1 MQKESVGIL
10 PSDFC
15 ILHSSMSATA
25 ISATRPSREI
35 TLAYLGELL
44 FNAGFIDDRQKTEVD
59 AADRQQARA
68 MSRTKAGTRA
78 TEDDASAV
86 KTIVAMNLTDASGTG
101 TRIDDFLLARLIAE
115 DAHLPFY
122 KIDPLRLDVAMIESK
137 ISRPFARRHKMLP
150 VAVRDGRLVVAV
162 VNPFDSV
169 AIDSYRPMANQEIE
183 IVVASESDIISVI
196 NEQYG
201 FRASV
206 TKAERDLTKGA
217 IDLSNLE
224 QYVKLKSG
232 AEIETSDQHIVNAV
246 DYLLQHAYD
255 SRASD
260 IHIEPKREFAQI
272 RFRIDGVL
280 HEIQRVPKLV
290 NLAVTSRLKTMCR
303 MDIAEK
309 RRPQDGRIKTEH
321 DGKEI
326 ELRVSTLPTAFGEK
340 VVMRIFDPDVLIRD
354 LAGIGF
360 YEDELKLF
368 NDWIKRPHGIIL
380 VTGPTGSGKTV
391 TLYSALKNLA
401 SPEINITTIEDPI
414 EMVSDDFNQTAVQPK
429 IGITFASAL
438 RTILRQDPDIIMV
451 GEIRDQETAQNAVQ
465 AALTGHLVFATLHTN
480 DASTSVTRLI
490 DLGIQ
495 PFLISSTLI
504 GAMAQRLVRKICDD
518 CKRNRPLNIEESSM
532 LNLQAPAGKRIIVK
546 EGAGCHRCRNT
557 GYFGRTGIFEM
568 LPIDNAIRDL
578 IDRSEDFLK
587 IKDMAIK
594 RGMRTLRQSALRRLA
609 EGTTTFEEVVRV
621 TGI

>member
-1 MQKESVGIL
+1 MTVTSIPIPG
-10 PSDFC
+10 
-15 ILHSSMSATA
+15 
-25 ISATRPSREI
+25 RSREI
-35 TLAYLGELL
+35 TVAYLGDLL
-44 FNAGFIDDRQKTEVD
+44 LSAGFIDEKQRSEIENVDRQF
-59 AADRQQARA
+59 R
-68 MSRTKAGTRA
+68 AGTRSKSRG
-78 TEDDASAV
+78 EDEASPFKALA
-86 KTIVAMNLTDASGTG
+86 AMNLTDASGSG

-115 DAHLPFY
+115 EAHLPFF
-122 KIDPLRLDVAMIESK
+122 KIDALRLDLDMIESK
-137 ISRPFARRHKMLP
+137 ISRPFARKNRMIP
-150 VAVRDGRLVVAV
+150 VAVRDGKLVVAV
-162 VNPFDSV
+162 VNPYDTVS
-169 AIDSYRPMANQEIE
+169 IDAYRPMVKQEIE
-183 IVVASESDIISVI
+183 VVVSAESDILSVI

-201 FRASV
+201 FRSAV
-206 TKAERDLTKGA
+206 TKAERDLKGGF
-217 IDLSNLE
+217 DLGNLE

-232 AEIETSDQHIVNAV
+232 AEIETSDAHIVNAV

-303 MDIAEK
+303 MDISEK
-309 RRPQDGRIKTEH
+309 RRPQDGRITTEH
-321 DGKEI
+321 GGKEI

-340 VVMRIFDPDVLIRD
+340 MVMRIFDPDVMLRD
-354 LAGIGF
+354 ISGLGF
-360 YEDELKLF
+360 YEDEMKTF
-368 NDWIKRPHGIIL
+368 HDWITRPHGIVL

-391 TLYSALKNLA
+391 TLYSALKSVA
-401 SPEINITTIEDPI
+401 SPEVNITTIEDPI
-414 EMVSDDFNQTAVQPK
+414 EMVHEDFNQTSVQTK

-451 GEIRDQETAQNAVQ
+451 GEIRDEETAQNAVQ
-465 AALTGHLVFATLHTN
+465 AALTGHLVFSTLHTN

-504 GAMAQRLVRKICDD
+504 GAMAQRLVRKICQD
-518 CKRNRPLNIEESSM
+518 CKTNRPLTVEEAGM
-532 LNLQAPAGKRIIVK
+532 LNLQAPPGKRIIVK
-546 EGAGCHRCRNT
+546 EGAGCIRCRNT
-557 GYFGRTGIFEM
+557 GYFGRTGIFEI

-587 IKDMAIK
+587 IKEMAIK
-594 RGMRTLRQSALRRLA
+594 RGMRTLRQSALRKLA
-609 EGTTTFEEVVRV
+609 EGMTTFEEVVRV

>member
-1 MQKESVGIL
+1 
-10 PSDFC
+10 
-15 ILHSSMSATA
+15 MSTVLT
-25 ISATRPSREI
+25 SRPSRDL
-35 TLAYLGELL
+35 TLPYLGSLL
-44 FNAGFIDDRQKTEVD
+44 QGAGFIDDRQRTEVE
-59 AADRQQARA
+59 AAERQHRGH
-68 MSRTKAGTRA
+68 SHTKARGN
-78 TEDDASAV
+78 DDDVSAI
-86 KTIVAMNLTDASGTG
+86 KTVVAMNLIDASGNG
-101 TRIDDFLLARLIAE
+101 TRIDDYLLARLIAE

-122 KIDPLRLDVAMIESK
+122 KIDALKLDTEMIESR
-137 ISRPFARRHKMLP
+137 ISRPFARKHKMIP
-150 VAVRDGRLVVAV
+150 VQVRDGKLLVCM
-162 VNPFDSV
+162 VNPFDGV
-169 AIDSYRPMANQEIE
+169 AIESYRGMAKQDIE
-183 IVVASESDIISVI
+183 LVVAAESDVMSVI

-206 TKAERDLTKGA
+206 TKAERDLKGGF
-217 IDLSNLE
+217 DLGNLE

-232 AEIETSDQHIVNAV
+232 SDIESSDQHIVNAV

-260 IHIEPKREFAQI
+260 IHIEPKREHAAI

-290 NLAVTSRLKTMCR
+290 NLAITSRLKTMCR

-309 RRPQDGRIKTEH
+309 RRPQDGRIKTDRE
-321 DGKEI
+321 GKEV

-340 VVMRIFDPDVLIRD
+340 MVMRIFDPDILIRD
-354 LAGIGF
+354 LSGLGF
-360 YEDELKLF
+360 YEDEMKMF
-368 NDWIKRPHGIIL
+368 GDWIQRPHGIIL

-391 TLYSALKNLA
+391 TLYSALKSLY
-401 SPEINITTIEDPI
+401 SPEINITTIEDPV
-414 EMVSDDFNQTAVQPK
+414 EMVYEDFNQTSVQPK
-429 IGITFASAL
+429 IGITFAAAL

-451 GEIRDQETAQNAVQ
+451 GEIRDEETAENAVQ
-465 AALTGHLVFATLHTN
+465 SALTGHLVFSTLHTN
-480 DASTSVTRLI
+480 DAATSVTRLI

-504 GAMAQRLVRKICDD
+504 GTMAQRLVRKICDD
-518 CKRNRPLNIEESSM
+518 CKQNRPLTQEEAAM

-546 EGAGCHRCRNT
+546 EGAGCIRCRNT
-557 GYFGRTGIFEM
+557 GYYGRTGIFE
-568 LPIDNAIRDL
+568 LLQIDNAIRDL
-578 IDRSEDFLK
+578 VDHGEDFLK

>member
-1 MQKESVGIL
+1 MTVTSI
-10 PSDFC
+10 P
-15 ILHSSMSATA
+15 IP
-25 ISATRPSREI
+25 RPSREI
-35 TLAYLGELL
+35 TPSYLGDLL
-44 FNAGFIDDRQKTEVD
+44 LNAGFIDEKQRAEIENVDRKMRMATRSKGR
-59 AADRQQARA
+59 AADEEV
-68 MSRTKAGTRA
+68 SPIKSVIG
-78 TEDDASAV
+78 
-86 KTIVAMNLTDASGTG
+86 MNLTDASGSG

-115 DAHLPFY
+115 DAHLPFF
-122 KIDPLRLDVAMIESK
+122 KIDPLKLDVEMIETK
-137 ISRPFARRHKMLP
+137 ISRPFARKHKMVP
-150 VAVRDGRLVVAV
+150 VAVRDGKLVVAI

-169 AIDSYRPMANQEIE
+169 AIDSYRPMAKQEIE
-183 IVVASESDIISVI
+183 LVVSSESDVMSDI

-201 FRASV
+201 FRSAV
-206 TKAERDLTKGA
+206 TKAERDLKGGFD
-217 IDLSNLE
+217 IGNLE
-224 QYVKLKSG
+224 QYIKLKAG
-232 AEIETSDQHIVNAV
+232 AEMEASDKHIINAFY
-246 DYLLQHAYD
+246 YLLQHAYY

-260 IHIEPKREFAQI
+260 IHIEPKREHAQI

-340 VVMRIFDPDVLIRD
+340 MVMRIFDPDVLIRD
-354 LAGIGF
+354 LHGIGF
-360 YEDELKLF
+360 YDDELKLF
-368 NDWIKRPHGIIL
+368 SDWIKRPHGIIL

-391 TLYSALKNLA
+391 TLYSALKSLA

-414 EMVSDDFNQTAVQPK
+414 EMVYDEFNQTSVQTK

-504 GAMAQRLVRKICDD
+504 GAMAQRLVRKICED
-518 CKRNRPLNIEESSM
+518 CKTNRPLTHEEAAM

-546 EGAGCHRCRNT
+546 EGSGCIRCRNT

-568 LPIDNAIRDL
+568 LPVDNAIRDL

-587 IKDMAIK
+587 IKEMAIK
-594 RGMRTLRQSALRRLA
+594 RGMRTLKQSALRRLA
-609 EGTTTFEEVVRV
+609 EGTTTFEEVIRV

>member
-1 MQKESVGIL
+1 MTVQPAQPRV
-10 PSDFC
+10 
-15 ILHSSMSATA
+15 
-25 ISATRPSREI
+25 SREI
-35 TLAYLGELL
+35 TAAYLADLL
-44 FNAGFIDDRQKTEVD
+44 LNSGFVDPKQRADIEALDRQLLRT
-59 AADRQQARA
+59 Q
-68 MSRTKAGTRA
+68 SRTKLRV
-78 TEDDASAV
+78 EEEASLFKAI
-86 KTIVAMNLTDASGTG
+86 TAMNLTDASGNG
-101 TRIDDFLLARLIAE
+101 TRIDDFLIARLIAE
-115 DAHLPFY
+115 DARLPFF
-122 KIDPLRLDVAMIESK
+122 KIDTLRLDVEMIESK
-137 ISRPFARRHKMLP
+137 ISRPFARKNKMVP
-150 VAVRDGRLVVAV
+150 VAIRDGKLVVAM
-162 VNPFDSV
+162 VNPFDTM
-169 AIDSYRPMANQEIE
+169 ALDSYRTIAKQDIE
-183 IVVASESDIISVI
+183 VVVSAESDVVGVI

-206 TKAERDLTKGA
+206 TKAERDLSAGTL
-217 IDLSNLE
+217 DLANLE

-232 AEIETSDQHIVNAV
+232 SEIETSDAHIVNAV
-246 DYLLQHAYD
+246 DFLLQHAYD

-260 IHIEPKREFAQI
+260 IHIEPKREHANI

-280 HEIQRVPKLV
+280 HEIQRMPKLV

-309 RRPQDGRIKTEH
+309 RRPQDGRIKTESG
-321 DGKEI
+321 GKEV

-340 VVMRIFDPDVLIRD
+340 IVMRIFDPDILIRD
-354 LAGIGF
+354 LGGLGF
-360 YEDELKLF
+360 YEDELKTF
-368 NDWIKRPHGIIL
+368 ADWIRRPHGIIL

-391 TLYSALKNLA
+391 TLYSALKSLA

-414 EMVSDDFNQTAVQPK
+414 EMVWDDFNQTAVQTK

-465 AALTGHLVFATLHTN
+465 AALTGHLVFSTLHTN

-504 GAMAQRLVRKICDD
+504 GTMAQRLVRKICED
-518 CKRNRPLNIEESSM
+518 CKRNRPLSVDEAGM
-532 LNLQAPAGKRIIVK
+532 LNLQAPPGKRIIVK
-546 EGAGCHRCRNT
+546 EGAGCIRCRNT
-557 GYFGRTGIFEM
+557 GYFGRSGIFEI

-594 RGMRTLRQSALRRLA
+594 RGMRTLRQSALRKLA
-609 EGTTTFEEVVRV
+609 EGATTFEEVVRV

>member
-1 MQKESVGIL
+1 MTVTTPTIARK
-10 PSDFC
+10 
-15 ILHSSMSATA
+15 
-25 ISATRPSREI
+25 SRDI
-35 TLAYLGELL
+35 TVSYLGELL
-44 FNAGFIDDRQKTEVD
+44 QNAGFIDERQKTEID
-59 AADRQQARA
+59 ALDRQMKSQARGTKLRVEEELSPFKA
-68 MSRTKAGTRA
+68 LMS
-78 TEDDASAV
+78 
-86 KTIVAMNLTDASGTG
+86 MNLTDASGSG

-115 DAHLPFY
+115 EAGLPFH
-122 KIDPLRLDVAMIESK
+122 KIDPLKLDVQMIEAK
-137 ISRPFARRHKMLP
+137 ISRPFARKNRLVP
-150 VAVRDGRLVVAV
+150 IAVRDNKLVVAI
-162 VNPFDSV
+162 VNPFDTI
-169 AIDSYRPMANQEIE
+169 ALDSYRQMAQQDMDL
-183 IVVASESDIISVI
+183 VVSSESDVMGVI

-206 TKAERDLTKGA
+206 TKAERDLTRGA

-224 QYVKLKSG
+224 QFVKLKSG
-232 AEIETSDQHIVNAV
+232 SDIEASDAHIVNAV
-246 DYLLQHAYD
+246 DFLLQHAYE

-260 IHIEPKREFAQI
+260 IHIEPKREMAII

-290 NLAVTSRLKTMCR
+290 NLAITSRLKTMCR

-309 RRPQDGRIKTEH
+309 RRPQDGRIKTENA
-321 DGKEI
+321 GKEV

-340 VVMRIFDPDVLIRD
+340 VVMRIFDPDVMIRG
-354 LAGIGF
+354 LAELGF
-360 YEDELKLF
+360 YDDELSTF
-368 NDWIKRPHGIIL
+368 HDWIQRPHGIIL

-391 TLYSALKNLA
+391 TLYSALKSLA

-414 EMVSDDFNQTAVQPK
+414 EMVHEDFNQTSVQTK
-429 IGITFASAL
+429 IGITFAYAL

-451 GEIRDQETAQNAVQ
+451 GEIRDEETAQNAVQ
-465 AALTGHLVFATLHTN
+465 AALTGHLVFSTLHTN

-495 PFLISSTLI
+495 PFLISSTLV
-504 GAMAQRLVRKICDD
+504 GAMAQRLVRKICED
-518 CKRNRPLNIEESSM
+518 CKQNRPLTVEEAAA

-546 EGAGCHRCRNT
+546 EGAGCIRCRNT
-557 GYFGRTGIFEM
+557 GYYGRTGIFEI
-568 LPIDNAIRDL
+568 LPIDNSIRDL

-594 RGMRTLRQSALRRLA
+594 RGMRTLRQSALRKLA
-609 EGTTTFEEVVRV
+609 EGSTTFEEVVRV

>member
-1 MQKESVGIL
+1 MTTVPAPAPRL
-10 PSDFC
+10 
-15 ILHSSMSATA
+15 
-25 ISATRPSREI
+25 SREL

-44 FNAGFIDDRQKTEVD
+44 LNAGFIDERQKGEID

-68 MSRTKAGTRA
+68 MSRTKAGVRA
-78 TEDDASAV
+78 DGEETSAIKAV
-86 KTIVAMNLTDASGTG
+86 VGMNLTDASGNG

-122 KIDPLRLDVAMIESK
+122 KIDPIKLDVAMIESK
-137 ISRPFARRHKMLP
+137 MSRPFARRNRMVP
-150 VAVRDGRLVVAV
+150 VAVRDGKLVVAV
-162 VNPFDSV
+162 VNPFHNE
-169 AIDSYRPMANQEIE
+169 AIDSYRPLAKQELD
-183 IVVASESDIISVI
+183 IVVASESDVMGVI

-232 AEIETSDQHIVNAV
+232 TEIETSDQHIVNAV

-260 IHIEPKREFAQI
+260 IHIEPKREHAQI

-340 VVMRIFDPDVLIRD
+340 VVMRIFDPEILMHD
-354 LAGIGF
+354 LGGLGF
-360 YEDELKLF
+360 YEDELDTF
-368 NDWIKRPHGIIL
+368 ADWIKRPHGIIL

-391 TLYSALKNLA
+391 TLYSALKSLS

-414 EMVSDDFNQTAVQPK
+414 EMVWDDFNQTAVQNK

-451 GEIRDQETAQNAVQ
+451 GEIRDGETAQNAVQ
-465 AALTGHLVFATLHTN
+465 AALTGHLVFSSLHTN
-480 DASTSVTRLI
+480 DASSSITRLV
-490 DLGIQ
+490 DLDIQ

-504 GAMAQRLVRKICDD
+504 GAMAQRLLRKICEH
-518 CKRNRPLNIEESSM
+518 CRRNRPLSLDEAAM
-532 LNLQAPAGKRIIVK
+532 LNLQAPPGKRIIVK
-546 EGAGCHRCRNT
+546 EGAGCIRCRNT
-557 GYFGRTGIFEM
+557 GYFGRTGIFEI
-568 LPIDNAIRDL
+568 LPVDNAIRDL
-578 IDRSEDFLK
+578 IDRGEDFLK

-594 RGMRTLRQSALRRLA
+594 RGMRTLRQSALRKLA
-609 EGTTTFEEVVRV
+609 EGITSFEEVVRV